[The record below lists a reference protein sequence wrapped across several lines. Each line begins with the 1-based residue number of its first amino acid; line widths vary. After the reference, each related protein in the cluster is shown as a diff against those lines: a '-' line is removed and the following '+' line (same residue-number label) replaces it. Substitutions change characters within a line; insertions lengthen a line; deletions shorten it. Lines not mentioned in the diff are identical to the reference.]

1 MSFRGTLQIGIG
13 GRENYNI
20 LKFSFSLFQ
29 QVDGAGRPTSIP
41 KGGVLHFTLES
52 SSDIKVI
59 EWMLSPTMTKSGS
72 MIFSKRESE
81 GGSMRSM
88 YFNDAYCVN
97 YHEEFDAVNTQP
109 MYFEITLSARL
120 INFGGSLQLENQ
132 WPGEYDAFQ
141 KDGRGPEPD
150 DDRAVASPSATY

>member
-1 MSFRGTLQIGIG
+1 MFTNQNQTTMSFRGTLQIGIG

-29 QVDGAGRPTSIP
+29 QVDGAG
-41 KGGVLHFTLES
+41 
-52 SSDIKVI
+52 I

-97 YHEEFDAVNTQP
+97 
-109 MYFEITLSARL
+109 
-120 INFGGSLQLENQ
+120 
-132 WPGEYDAFQ
+132 
-141 KDGRGPEPD
+141 
-150 DDRAVASPSATY
+150 